1 MDKSVK
7 CVKTGNLPPCGF
19 YIKEKLSMKHDV
31 YDIQG
36 LVEASYRQGFS
47 DGYDAAVMALEA
59 LLRGLNL
66 PKDDPLLLGTK
77 KAKMR
82 AYEFMRCPPTAEKV
96 SVLPNDGKFH

>member
-1 MDKSVK
+1 MRPMRPLRP
-7 CVKTGNLPPCGF
+7 GLPPCGSR
-19 YIKEKLSMKHDV
+19 KNGKLPMKQKF

-36 LVEASYRQGFS
+36 LVEASYKQGFS

-96 SVLPNDGKFH
+96 IVNQSTETIQ